1 MNKWLQKKNIIERVN
16 KQIAAC
22 YSFTTDEHKEMIE
35 ENINSLAKLLNKVY
49 DMEFKE
55 SVVDYIYKFDIK
67 EQEIITFRQL
77 KNYESADKA
86 RFELIKWDW
95 EKYERKDT
103 IEIDLRDIK

>member
-22 YSFTTDEHKEMIE
+22 YSFTTDEYKEMME
-35 ENINSLAKLLNKVY
+35 ENISSLAKLLNKVY
-49 DMEFKE
+49 DMEFKDC
-55 SVVDYIYKFDIK
+55 VVDYIYKFDIK
-67 EQEIITFRQL
+67 EQDIITFRQF

-95 EKYERKDT
+95 AKFERKDN
-103 IEIDLRDIK
+103 E